1 MTNRYI
7 MIRLV
12 VFIIILLSSAI
23 SNERENI
30 IKLLENYNN
39 AFGKSDYSEIINCF
53 DYPSS
58 FNLIDKTII
67 ASNKLKLKFIYK
79 KIRGDL
85 PDYYSYSKW
94 EKINIQLIDNNIAI
108 VNANF
113 SRYDNQNTIFD
124 SGSAIYHLRF
134 KNNEW
139 KIFSLTPY
147 TTIKILNE

>member
-1 MTNRYI
+1 MTSRYI

-53 DYPSS
+53 DYPTS

-94 EKINIQLIDNNIAI
+94 EKIDIQLIDDKIAI

-113 SRYDNQNTIFD
+113 SRYNNDDTIFY
-124 SGSAIYHLRF
+124 SGAAQYHLRF
-134 KNNEW
+134 KNGEW

-147 TTIKILNE
+147 TDSEILD